1 MPKKRVF
8 VDTNVILECFRIKVW
23 SELTQRCQVETVR
36 TCYDEAL
43 AGNSLAAGYIQASAA
58 ELENGCHAIHAV
70 SQADEDKLIL
80 EYEDM
85 LRLDPGELHL
95 FAYLYANNVRLSEV
109 VVLSTADKG
118 AIVRANDHPGW
129 LDWVQ
134 SLQEVLHEAGITGKK
149 VEALGRQHTSA
160 FLSKVRTDVRNGVI
174 P

>member
-1 MPKKRVF
+1 MLCDEVARRER
-8 VDTNVILECFRIKVW
+8 DIRALLAEC
-23 SELTQRCQVETVR
+23 SEMRR
-36 TCYDEAL
+36 
-43 AGNSLAAGYIQASAA
+43 SIQALDTTMAMFA
-58 ELENGCHAIHAV
+58 P
-70 SQADEDKLIL
+70 
-80 EYEDM
+80 
-85 LRLDPGELHL
+85 RLDPAADGTVH
-95 FAYLYANNVRLSEV
+95 AITGRYLYANNVRLSEV

-134 SLQEVLHEAGITGKK
+134 SLQEVLNEAGITGKK